1 LGLALNTAGAN
12 LGTVAVPA
20 LGGLLMATVGWRSTL
35 ALFGLVGA
43 VVGALLIALLD
54 EPRTQKRD
62 GAGQTTVGPA
72 LWALLHQ
79 RDAVLLLGSHVIG
92 VGGVSALLPCMYR
105 SICPKPSTWIR
116 CNWAGC

>member
-1 LGLALNTAGAN
+1 MALNTAGAN

-20 LGGLLMATVGWRSTL
+20 LGGLLIATVGWRSTL

-54 EPRTQKRD
+54 EPRVQQRD
-62 GAGQTTVGPA
+62 GAGRPPVGPE

-79 RDAVLLLGSHVIG
+79 RDVMLLLASHVIG
-92 VGGVSALLPCMYR
+92 AGGVSAWPPCMCR
-105 SICPKPSTWIR
+105 SISPKLSIWIR